1 LHNPH
6 LTMSTVTDDSG
17 ASRALPLRPVRDLAG
32 IPVRDAS
39 GVGIGTIWGALADAR
54 TGLIRYVDIAL
65 TDSNRHVLVP
75 IGHARLRLREMGA
88 QETDVEGV
96 ASAVRTEDLASAYEL
111 RLRAA
116 LLEELT
122 AIPPYTPDAAVDEQY
137 EHALV
142 RAHGELFHGQRYYA
156 HPAFDHRGF
165 YAGPHPISRDLGR
178 GLDSGLEPLR
188 SLRGFRI
195 ARDEPDVR
203 GWPLIGAGGEQLGV
217 IDDLIVDVDAEQVR
231 YVAVRQGTRRVL
243 LPIGFLTIDTDHSR
257 VMAPALL
264 AADLTELP
272 AWSGSTV
279 ERPEEEELRDALDD
293 IFHGTR
299 RYELPDFQLID
310 ERDAVGSLE

>member
-1 LHNPH
+1 MHDPH

-96 ASAVRTEDLASAYEL
+96 ASAVRTEDLA
-111 RLRAA
+111 RD
-116 LLEELT
+116 EE
-122 AIPPYTPDAAVDEQY
+122 Y